1 VKEIALIGLKHARG
15 ELEIQRTQLYIL
27 TGAISDLVRRNCQ
40 QLLKFVLPVNQRIAV
55 VGEREANESLS
66 CEPAAYL
73 AKNYSTSKSTF
84 RIRIPKYDRL
94 IAVGF
99 LQDV

>member
-1 VKEIALIGLKHARG
+1 MKEITLIGLKHARG

-27 TGAISDLVRRNCQ
+27 TAAISDLVRRDGQ
-40 QLLKFVLPVNQRIAV
+40 QLLKFLRPVNQRIAV

-84 RIRIPKYDRL
+84 RTRIPEYDRF

-99 LQDV
+99 L